1 MQRAGVLREEGP
13 GGGAARR
20 ERPGHAGEAPN
31 IMPGQARPFAV
42 SVAVS
47 INQHAA
53 VPNVPPAL
61 LWPHSLYQLLTCSEL
76 QSGLVRLEQR
86 RTFSL
91 FRGAL
96 RAGFV
101 GCVSA
106 VFSAVC
112 LTMYLCLE

>member
-1 MQRAGVLREEGP
+1 
-13 GGGAARR
+13 
-20 ERPGHAGEAPN
+20 
-31 IMPGQARPFAV
+31 MPGQARPFAV